1 MDPPHFDFKCAPPV
15 WNQCKF
21 LRCYATGATLGCGVT
36 LAVFQYHGGTS
47 RYPQITGPRA
57 SEKNHDNY
65 EHRRNSDEL
74 TSFSPVAPML
84 TTPTSSHNTPH
95 HANVTVWQELVALIF
110 LSQKLS
116 PGCRIL
122 IPAIRPWRWL
132 VSRRSFVL
140 YTRSSQARP

>member
-65 EHRRNSDEL
+65 EHRCNSDEL

-95 HANVTVWQELVALIF
+95 LTNVAVRQELVALIF
-110 LSQKLS
+110 LVKNCPPGAESWFRWFGHDYGSYAVVLLS
-116 PGCRIL
+116 CT
-122 IPAIRPWRWL
+122 
-132 VSRRSFVL
+132 
-140 YTRSSQARP
+140 TRSSQARP